1 MSRLI
6 VVGKHGY
13 IASALCRW
21 FDRQG
26 VLYSALSSSDC
37 DLERPALVAE
47 RFRAFGTEDVSIVFT
62 AAINPW
68 LDNSPCSYDA
78 NVRMVGNFAAAV
90 ERINLKRLVYLSTVD
105 VYGNQPRLP
114 VTEDTLPRPE
124 SWYGRAKYEC
134 EQIVRRRQD
143 SGAVRSI
150 LRLPGVYGPGEND
163 RSVVGK
169 LVREIREKHEVSI
182 HGSGNALRDYLFL
195 ADLCAVITR
204 LLTAG
209 SGGTWN
215 VATGTSLS
223 IREIASIVGEVL
235 NTDFRTIGVPATQ
248 SRDFDLA
255 FDNSRLLT
263 AFPGLSFTSLRQ
275 GIRSYL
281 TVGTSRQ
288 LAGTC
293 P

>member
-47 RFRAFGTEDVSIVFT
+47 RFRAFGSEDVSIVFT

-68 LDNSPCSYDA
+68 LDNSPFSYDA

-90 ERINLKRLVYLSTVD
+90 ERINLRHLVYLSTVD
-105 VYGNQPRLP
+105 VYGERPRLP
-114 VTEDTLPRPE
+114 ITEDTPPRPD

-134 EQIVRRRQD
+134 EQILRRCED
-143 SGAVRSI
+143 SEAVLSI

-169 LVREIREKHEVSI
+169 LVREIRDKHEVSI

-195 ADLCAVITR
+195 DDLCTVITR
-204 LLTAG
+204 LLAADP
-209 SGGTWN
+209 GGTWN

-223 IREIASIVGEVL
+223 IREIASIIGEVL
-235 NTDFRTIGVPATQ
+235 DTDFRTTGGPSKQ

-255 FDNSRLLT
+255 FDNARLLA
-263 AFPGLSFTSLRQ
+263 AFPGLLFTSLRQ

>member
-21 FDRQG
+21 FDRQA
-26 VLYSALSSSDC
+26 VLYTALSSSDC

-47 RFRAFGTEDVSIVFT
+47 RFHAFGSEDVSIVFT

-68 LDNSPCSYDA
+68 LDNSPCSHDA

-90 ERINLKRLVYLSTVD
+90 EQINLRRMVYLSTVD
-105 VYGNQPRLP
+105 IYGDRPGLP
-114 VTEDTLPRPE
+114 ITEDAPPRPD

-134 EQIVRRRQD
+134 EQILRRCEN
-143 SGAVRSI
+143 SGAVLSI

-169 LVREIREKHEVSI
+169 LVREIRDKHEVSI

-195 ADLCAVITR
+195 DDLCAVITR
-204 LLTAG
+204 LLAAG
-209 SGGTWN
+209 TGGTWN

-223 IREIASIVGEVL
+223 IRGIAAIIGEVL
-235 NTDFRTIGVPATQ
+235 DRDFRTTGGPARQ

-263 AFPGLSFTSLRQ
+263 AFPGLRFTSLRQ
-275 GIRSYL
+275 GVRSYL

-293 P
+293 L

>member
-21 FDRQG
+21 FDERG
-26 VLYSALSSSDC
+26 VLYRALSSSDC

-47 RFRAFGTEDVSIVFT
+47 RFRAFGSEDVSIVFP

-68 LDNSPCSYDA
+68 LDNSPCSHDA

-90 ERINLKRLVYLSTVD
+90 ERINLRRLIYLSTVD
-105 VYGNQPRLP
+105 VYGNKPHLP
-114 VTEDTLPRPE
+114 ITEDTPPRPD

-134 EQIVRRRQD
+134 EQILRRCED
-143 SGAVRSI
+143 SGAVLSI

-169 LVREIREKHEVSI
+169 LVREIRDKHEVSI

-195 ADLCAVITR
+195 DDLCAVITR
-204 LLTAG
+204 LLAAD

-215 VATGTSLS
+215 VATGTPLS
-223 IREIASIVGEVL
+223 IREIASIIGEVL
-235 NTDFRTIGVPATQ
+235 NTDFRTTDRPATK

-255 FDNSRLLT
+255 FDNSQLLT
-263 AFPGLSFTSLRQ
+263 AFPGLRFTSLLQ

-281 TVGTSRQ
+281 TAETSRQ